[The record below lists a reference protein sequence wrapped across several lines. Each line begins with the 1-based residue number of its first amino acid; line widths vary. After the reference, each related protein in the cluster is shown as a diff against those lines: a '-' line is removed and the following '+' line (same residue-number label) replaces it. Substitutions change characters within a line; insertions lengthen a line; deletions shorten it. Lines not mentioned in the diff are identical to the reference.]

1 MANKVESLSIRKA
14 AKPTTMQLAVQ
25 NLSHFTKSSRGPV
38 GFFALHL
45 MSPPPN
51 WQNINL
57 YKIHTCSVNCI
68 KKLKI
73 LSKSFTLKGFTRSGS
88 LFASALARA
97 ASCSGGVSSVSFSL
111 GGSSLKERESER
123 EREVQRKAL
132 TLSAQTQTWRLPP
145 PTTSDESVAKK

>member
-1 MANKVESLSIRKA
+1 MANKVFIDKKSCKTHDNAASSSKSITFSKVFQGA
-14 AKPTTMQLAVQ
+14 GWILCPPPYV
-25 NLSHFTKSSRGPV
+25 
-38 GFFALHL
+38 
-45 MSPPPN
+45 PPPN

-73 LSKSFTLKGFTRSGS
+73 ISKSFTLKGFTRSGS

-97 ASCSGGVSSVSFSL
+97 VSCSGGLLAAFPFLWAVPVW
-111 GGSSLKERESER
+111 ERESER

>member
-1 MANKVESLSIRKA
+1 MRYQWQIRWSIDKKSCKTHDNA
-14 AKPTTMQLAVQ
+14 A
-25 NLSHFTKSSRGPV
+25 SSSKSITFSKDFQGT
-38 GFFALHL
+38 GWILC
-45 MSPPPN
+45 PPPYVPPN
-51 WQNINL
+51 LPNINL

-73 LSKSFTLKGFTRSGS
+73 ISKSFTLKGFTRSGC
-88 LFASALARA
+88 LLALPLARA
-97 ASCSGGVSSVSFSL
+97 ASCSGGLLHFLFS
-111 GGSSLKERESER
+111 GRFQPERER

>member
-25 NLSHFTKSSRGPV
+25 NLSHFPKSSRGPV

-45 MSPPPN
+45 MPPPPN

-73 LSKSFTLKGFTRSGS
+73 ISKSFTLKGFTRSGS

-97 ASCSGGVSSVSFSL
+97 VSCSGGLLAAFPFLWAVPVW
-111 GGSSLKERESER
+111 ERESER